1 MATVRAEQ
9 LTTDLESGLAAIY
22 LISGDEHLVVQECC
36 DQVRRAARAAGYEE
50 RELFHADHNF
60 DWDQLYNSGQSLS
73 LFSSSKIIEVR
84 LSGKISDKGRKALV
98 EYAQNPPSD
107 TVLLI
112 VAPKFERNVQSSK
125 WFKALLSAARFVQVW
140 PVAAAQ
146 LPRWIKQRAKQLGL
160 QVNDA
165 AVEILASRTEGNL
178 LAMSQEL
185 EKLKLLSED
194 GRVDAEL
201 MTHAVA
207 DSARYDVYGLV
218 DRALHGDAR
227 EAVKTLNG
235 LKSEG
240 TDVLQV
246 LWALARELRGLL
258 QITEGLQAGLAFA
271 TVARQAGI
279 WDKRQPLVKNAL
291 NRLKRPQLFLLLR
304 KAGQVDKAAKGMHA
318 SDPWEGCLEIVLN
331 MAGVS
336 PLSRVSEGV
345 ALRS

>member
-1 MATVRAEQ
+1 MANIRVEQ
-9 LTTDLESGLAAIY
+9 LAADLEARLAPIY
-22 LISGDEHLVVQECC
+22 LISGDEHLIVQECC
-36 DQVRRAARAAGYEE
+36 DQVRRAARLAGYEE

-60 DWDQLYNSGQSLS
+60 DWDQLHHSGQSLS
-73 LFSSSKIIEVR
+73 LFSSTKIIEVR
-84 LSGKISDKGRKALV
+84 LSGKLSDKGRKALV
-98 EYAQNPPSD
+98 EYAQSPPDD
-107 TVLLI
+107 TLLLM
-112 VAPKFERNVQSSK
+112 VAPKFERKVQSSK
-125 WFKALLSAARFVQVW
+125 WFKTLETAARFVQVW

-146 LPRWIKQRAKQLGL
+146 LPRWIKQRAKQLEL
-160 QVNDA
+160 QLSDG
-165 AVEILASRTEGNL
+165 AVDILASRTEGNL

-185 EKLKLLSED
+185 QKLKLLSDD

-218 DRALHGDAR
+218 DRALHGNAR

-235 LKSEG
+235 LRSEG
-240 TDVLQV
+240 TDVLPV
-246 LWALARELRGLL
+246 LWALSRELRSLL
-258 QITEGLQAGLAFA
+258 QISEGLQAGLAFA
-271 TVARQAGI
+271 TVARQSGV

-304 KAGQVDKAAKGMHA
+304 KAGQVDRAAKGMHA

-336 PLSRVSEGV
+336 PLSKASEGV